1 MKRRIIALP
10 LVAISLLTSCS
21 KVPDLR
27 SDIAKFITSFS
38 YTEARKV
45 YLEAGYTRKDISHE
59 KSGEIITIDEQM
71 SINVKDPENL
81 VYDYKQVKTSSLGG
95 TETKHY
101 YIEKESDYYMYYAT
115 GSQPQRKTA
124 NEVNVELISKFF
136 YLQEFEGTHTKGM
149 YLGDYMLEVLPY
161 IQNHVT
167 IDENKEE
174 LIYDMPLGEKKDAEG
189 YDFSELLLVD
199 KLGMT
204 VSCDIY
210 QTNGLTSLETT
221 IRVYN
226 HI

>member
-1 MKRRIIALP
+1 MKRRIFVLP

-21 KVPDLR
+21 KIPDLR

-38 YTEARKV
+38 DDEARKV
-45 YLEAGYTRKDISHE
+45 YLEAGYTRTDVSHE
-59 KSGEIITIDEQM
+59 KSGEIITVGQQM
-71 SINVKDPENL
+71 SINVKDEENL
-81 VYDYKQVKTSSLGG
+81 VYDYRYEKTSSLGG

-101 YIEKESDYYMYYAT
+101 YIEKEEDYYMYYAT
-115 GSQPQRKTA
+115 GSQPQRKSA
-124 NEVNVELISKFF
+124 YEVKVELISKFF
-136 YLQEFEGTHTKGM
+136 YEQEFEGTHVRGM

-167 IDENKEE
+167 IDEDKEE
-174 LIYDMPLGEKKDAEG
+174 LIYDMPLGEEKDAKG
-189 YDFSELLLVD
+189 YEFSELLIVD

-221 IRVYN
+221 LRVYN
-226 HI
+226 NI

>member
-21 KVPDLR
+21 KIPDLR

-38 YTEARKV
+38 YAEARKV
-45 YLEAGYTRKDISHE
+45 YLEAGYTRTDVSHE
-59 KSGEIITIDEQM
+59 KSGEIITVVEQM
-71 SINVKDPENL
+71 SISTKDPENL
-81 VYDYKQVKTSSLGG
+81 VFDYQQEKTSSLGG
-95 TETKHY
+95 GESKHY
-101 YIEKESDYYMYYAT
+101 YIIKESDYYMYYAT
-115 GSQPQRKTA
+115 GSQPQKKSA
-124 NEVNVELISKFF
+124 YEVNVELISKFF
-136 YLQEFEGTHTKGM
+136 FQQEFEGTHTKGM

-167 IDENKEE
+167 IDEEKEE

-189 YDFSELLLVD
+189 YDFSELLVVD

-221 IRVYN
+221 LRVYN
-226 HI
+226 NI